1 MQTVDSAQSQFKD
14 GRRSTKDCM
23 VLCDLGDD
31 MAAVQAHAA
40 VQNGLVDIT
49 RSCQQVVAEL
59 RRECQSISQE
69 STRAIAAVA
78 AARKSLHNFFM
89 THRSACR

>member
-1 MQTVDSAQSQFKD
+1 M
-14 GRRSTKDCM
+14 
-23 VLCDLGDD
+23 
-31 MAAVQAHAA
+31 QAHAA

-59 RRECQSISQE
+59 RRECQTISQE

-78 AARKSLHNFFM
+78 AARKTLHNSFM
-89 THRSACR
+89 THRSACRQAPSSPVPFHQSLCQNLIVQTS